1 MATAASAQRVL
12 ASLHAGSLA
21 ELSEAGSGFL
31 VLGALAYMAWGPSFT
46 GSALKGCRPEGAVVR
61 MAGSKWVNE
70 DDPEMSHPSGL
81 YVLPLKPAKKTES
94 YTYTWKK
101 NEKGELE
108 EYAGYVKVPFK
119 GDERAA
125 AYYTQ
130 RKGNGCW
137 DHWGKSGEG
146 NTGTDFNYLEF
157 FKEEIRNENA
167 TIKIGAV
174 NNLHLIASALGPNRT
189 VAELIPYVVQVW
201 SDAKKLELLVT
212 LPRKGVSPFF
222 MWLLNLHPALRTYVF
237 NTYVGYAE
245 ISADRWCKRQ
255 YAVLSDYIN
264 GHDDLS

>member
-1 MATAASAQRVL
+1 MNRR
-12 ASLHAGSLA
+12 
-21 ELSEAGSGFL
+21 AGSGFL

-146 NTGTDFNYLEF
+146 EVMCRVHSVVLCILVGFEVCSLMIVLAYQGGFMDFFAFDHVRYGMYSVAML
-157 FKEEIRNENA
+157 IIMA
-167 TIKIGAV
+167 GAYF
-174 NNLHLIASALGPNRT
+174 LDEQTRLQSY
-189 VAELIPYVVQVW
+189 EQ
-201 SDAKKLELLVT
+201 
-212 LPRKGVSPFF
+212 
-222 MWLLNLHPALRTYVF
+222 ALRSF
-237 NTYVGYAE
+237 RNSLSSE
-245 ISADRWCKRQ
+245 IAASWSRSCLYKTRMQ
-255 YAVLSDYIN
+255 HL
-264 GHDDLS
+264 LR

>member
-1 MATAASAQRVL
+1 MNRR
-12 ASLHAGSLA
+12 
-21 ELSEAGSGFL
+21 AGSGFL

-119 GDERAA
+119 GEERAA

-146 NTGTDFNYLEF
+146 E
-157 FKEEIRNENA
+157 
-167 TIKIGAV
+167 
-174 NNLHLIASALGPNRT
+174 T
-189 VAELIPYVVQVW
+189 V
-201 SDAKKLELLVT
+201 
-212 LPRKGVSPFF
+212 
-222 MWLLNLHPALRTYVF
+222 
-237 NTYVGYAE
+237 
-245 ISADRWCKRQ
+245 
-255 YAVLSDYIN
+255 
-264 GHDDLS
+264 